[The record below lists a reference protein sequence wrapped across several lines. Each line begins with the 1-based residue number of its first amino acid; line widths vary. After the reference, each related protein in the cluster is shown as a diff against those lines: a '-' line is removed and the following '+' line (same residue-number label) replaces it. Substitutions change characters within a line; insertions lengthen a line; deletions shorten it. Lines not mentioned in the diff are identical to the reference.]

1 MGIQHY
7 SPVRGGWVCV
17 GLSYLF
23 TVKEGMPI
31 VLRREGVTQ
40 LPTFDADWA
49 HANMARAPTDYHRDI
64 ALVRREFK
72 GDAIL
77 HNNNRL
83 PSISVDP
90 GLVRTTPSSSSQ
102 SEVEVSGSPAVTPTK
117 PIVSFR
123 NRTAKYSI
131 HKNHKASFP
140 AAAASPSSSES
151 SIEISGSP
159 ILTPTKSVIPHKRIA
174 KHSLSN
180 SRYVKR
186 GQYIPP
192 LDCSPSP
199 SWLNV
204 SRPPSQM
211 VSKSPPLPFPSVSPY
226 GLSSMKLLHSRSSVS
241 SRSSSPS
248 TKLLHSRSSV
258 LS

>member
-1 MGIQHY
+1 LIISQDYVGAKLLTFQGKNELPEYPQFNASRHLEKFGTNIMGIQHY

-117 PIVSFR
+117 LIVSFHPQLHCKVQH
-123 NRTAKYSI
+123 TQE
-131 HKNHKASFP
+131 P
-140 AAAASPSSSES
+140 QGQLPSCCR
-151 SIEISGSP
+151 
-159 ILTPTKSVIPHKRIA
+159 LTIK
-174 KHSLSN
+174 
-180 SRYVKR
+180 
-186 GQYIPP
+186 Q
-192 LDCSPSP
+192 
-199 SWLNV
+199 
-204 SRPPSQM
+204 
-211 VSKSPPLPFPSVSPY
+211 
-226 GLSSMKLLHSRSSVS
+226 
-241 SRSSSPS
+241 
-248 TKLLHSRSSV
+248 
-258 LS
+258 